1 MPKIKKIAYSLH
13 HSHHLHAFETILS
26 LVACVIILTGQA
38 SAVIRFSNRSLTLN
52 NATPS
57 ATSSYTLSMQYTTQ
71 TSIGS
76 LTLQFCLDPIPYDP
90 CVPPAGL
97 NVANAT
103 LESQT
108 GEVGYTITQRS
119 SNELVL
125 SRTPTVVV
133 GGGQQST
140 YVFSGITNPSETTDS
155 YAARLDDYA
164 STDGSGTDVDLG
176 SVETEVTSP
185 VELETQVPP
194 MLIFCAAEQVSDDCK
209 TTNEDN
215 YTDLGT
221 LSSTNTLYTQSQMA
235 AGTNA
240 SLGYTITANGSS
252 MEAGTSVIDPLP
264 SPTSSQTGTNQ
275 FGINLV
281 ANTNPNIGADP
292 DLAGDTAQPYPEY
305 AQPNKFM
312 YQDGG
317 VVAEAPDVSLIQKF
331 TISYIL
337 NSSPNLAAGVYNTT
351 ITYICSG
358 RF

>member
-1 MPKIKKIAYSLH
+1 MRKIKKIAYSLNHYH
-13 HSHHLHAFETILS
+13 HFHAFETVIS

-38 SAVIRFSNRSLTLN
+38 AAVVRFTDRSLMLS

-57 ATSSYTLSMQYTTQ
+57 ATSTYTLSMQYTTQ

-76 LTLQFCLDPIPYDP
+76 LRVQFCLDPIPYMPCDP
-90 CVPPAGL
+90 PVGL
-97 NVANAT
+97 NVADAT

-108 GEVGYTITQRS
+108 GETGYSITQRS

-125 SRTPTVVV
+125 SRTPSVVA

-155 YAARLDDYA
+155 FAARLDDYA
-164 STDGSGTDVDLG
+164 STDGSGNNVDLG
-176 SVETEVTSP
+176 SVETEITSP
-185 VELETQVPP
+185 VELESQVPP
-194 MLIFCAAEQVSDDCK
+194 MLIFCAAQEVDENCL
-209 TTNEDN
+209 TTNDNN

-221 LSSTNTLYTQSQMA
+221 LSSTDTLYTQSQMA

-240 SLGYTITANGSS
+240 SVGYVITANGPS
-252 MEAGTSVIDPLP
+252 MEAGNSVISSPA
-264 SPTSSQTGTNQ
+264 SPTTSQPGTNQ

-292 DLAGDTAQPYPEY
+292 DLTGDTAQPDPLYS
-305 AQPNKFM
+305 QPNKYM
-312 YQDGG
+312 YTDGG
-317 VVAEAPDVSLIQKF
+317 VVAEAPNVSLVQRF

-337 NSSPNLAAGVYNTT
+337 NSSPNLAPGVYNTT